1 MIQEDRACGVRD
13 CRRPRSVVC
22 HAFHGAVQIISRSSP
37 MHCLERRLVR
47 FLRLPRATLCR
58 FSCLIHE
65 GCGPDPAGFSG
76 PYSSV
81 LCLPF
86 DGHCCRPSALDTSTT
101 ALTALKSISC
111 FLVGLS
117 LGDRRSFGPLSRT
130 YVILFPGP
138 HSELPVSSYSLV
150 HRDRHSRPA
159 RAPVHAPAHL
169 PSHVASP
176 ITQTPGRSESARLS
190 AARGACCRFVM
201 RSAGPS
207 RQQTCD
213 DRLGCGGIPTAG
225 TLLAAM
231 LVCFG
236 IHAECGVAPV

>member
-1 MIQEDRACGVRD
+1 LTLSGESGRVPLRVAQSIKML
-13 CRRPRSVVC
+13 SKK
-22 HAFHGAVQIISRSSP
+22 SSP
-37 MHCLERRLVR
+37 MHCLERSLAR

-58 FSCLIHE
+58 FSCLIPE
-65 GCGPDPAGFSG
+65 GCRPDPAGFSG

-101 ALTALKSISC
+101 TLTALKSTSC
-111 FLVGLS
+111 SIVGLS

-138 HSELPVSSYSLV
+138 HSELPVSSFSLV
-150 HRDRHSRPA
+150 YRDRHGRPA

-176 ITQTPGRSESARLS
+176 IAHTP
-190 AARGACCRFVM
+190 AAV
-201 RSAGPS
+201 
-207 RQQTCD
+207 
-213 DRLGCGGIPTAG
+213 
-225 TLLAAM
+225 
-231 LVCFG
+231 
-236 IHAECGVAPV
+236 